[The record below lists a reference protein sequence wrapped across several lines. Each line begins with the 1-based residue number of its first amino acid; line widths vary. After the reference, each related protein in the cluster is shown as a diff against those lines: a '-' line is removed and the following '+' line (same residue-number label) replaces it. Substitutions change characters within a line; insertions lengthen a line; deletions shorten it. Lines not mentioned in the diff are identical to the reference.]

1 MFFSSTTLRASHRV
15 SPVRTLS
22 ILAMAPMSP
31 QASSLTSVAFLPRIT
46 YMRPSFSDAPVR
58 ALTMGRSGV
67 MEPDRTFTME
77 YLPYWSE
84 TVLNTNA
91 VGTPPGETT
100 NSSVSPSDL
109 VALW

>member
-1 MFFSSTTLRASHRV
+1 MGLRLTTLRSSHSV
-15 SPVRTLS
+15 SPVRMS
-22 ILAMAPMSP
+22 ILAAAPMSP
-31 QASSLTSVAFLPRIT
+31 QVSSLTSLVFLPRMV
-46 YMRPSFSDAPVR
+46 YRRPSFTFSPVR

-67 MEPDRTFTME
+67 MEPESTFTKE

-84 TVLNTNA
+84 TVLKTKA

-100 NSSVSPSDL
+100 NSSVSPSAL